1 MVSLM
6 QIIYILISFYMWV
19 LIGAALLSWLRVFNV
34 VNPRNEAVIRV
45 GAALNQLTEPA
56 LRPLRKFVPSLGGMD
71 MSFLALFFLL
81 MFLRILIANNFP
93 AVL

>member
-1 MVSLM
+1 ML
-6 QIIYILISFYMWV
+6 
-19 LIGAALLSWLRVFNV
+19 LLSWLRVFNV
-34 VNPRNEAVIRV
+34 INPRNEAVIRI
-45 GAALNQLTEPA
+45 GTALSQLTEPA

>member
-6 QIIYILISFYMWV
+6 QITYLIISFYMWV

-34 VNPRNEAVIRV
+34 VNPRNEAVIRI
-45 GAALNQLTEPA
+45 GEALSRLTEPA